1 MKISAH
7 IKLYSLSFFLLIS
20 NIATASSTRYQ
31 TPLEQAKWDFTGS
44 RFICQIEHKVNGF
57 GEFKLIARPGT
68 PLSLQLDADWLSFE
82 QTTSLAKVV
91 SPSWSQTDSLSS
103 GSTHLKWHG
112 RTASS
117 DDTTSKF
124 LEALE
129 QGLAWQA
136 LVLAHDDISYKVET
150 SPINTQAIANK
161 FKLCRQE
168 LLPKPFSYVRRVD
181 IQFESGTSKLIAAH
195 EVDLEAIAQ
204 YVQADASVTEILV
217 DAHADASGE
226 HLANLVLSKERADE
240 VASRLFELGIQ
251 KQKIQVR
258 HHGSRSPRV
267 SNNSPEGRE
276 LNRRVTIRLI
286 KSHTKTAN
294 NNPTGVNNASL

>member
-7 IKLYSLSFFLLIS
+7 IKLYSLAFLLLIS

-31 TPLEQAKWDFTGS
+31 TPFEQAEWGFSGN

-57 GEFKLIARPGT
+57 GEFKLLAQPGL

-82 QTTSLAKVV
+82 QTTSLVKVV
-91 SPSWSQTDSLSS
+91 SPSWSKNDNFSA
-103 GSTHLKWHG
+103 GATHLKWHG

-117 DDTTSKF
+117 DDTTNQF

-129 QGLAWQA
+129 QGFAWQA
-136 LVLAHDDISYKVET
+136 LVQTYDGISYKVET

-161 FKLCRQE
+161 FKRCRQA

-195 EVDLEAIAQ
+195 EVDLDAIAQ
-204 YVQADASVTEILV
+204 YVQADSSVKEILV
-217 DAHADASGE
+217 DAHTDASGE

-240 VASRLFELGIQ
+240 VASRLVELGIQ
-251 KQKIQVR
+251 EQKIQVR
-258 HHGSRSPRV
+258 HHGSRAPRV
-267 SNNSPEGRE
+267 SNHSPEGRK

-286 KSHTKTAN
+286 KPHTKTADSS
-294 NNPTGVNNASL
+294 PTGVNHASL

>member
-1 MKISAH
+1 LKISAH

-31 TPLEQAKWDFTGS
+31 TPFEQAKWDFTGN

-57 GEFKLIARPGT
+57 GEFKLVAQPGK
-68 PLSLQLDADWLSFE
+68 PLSLQLDADWLSLE
-82 QTTSLAKVV
+82 QATSLAKVV
-91 SPSWSQTDSLSS
+91 SPSWNKTDNFSS
-103 GSTHLKWHG
+103 GYTQLKWQG

-117 DDTTSKF
+117 HDTTSQF

-129 QGLAWQA
+129 QGQAWQV
-136 LVLAHDDISYKVET
+136 LVLAREGISYQVET
-150 SPINTQAIANK
+150 SPINTQPIANK
-161 FKLCRQE
+161 FKLCRQT

-181 IQFESGTSKLIAAH
+181 IRFESGASRLIAEH

-204 YVQADASVTEILV
+204 YVQADASVKEVLV
-217 DAHADASGE
+217 DAHTDASGE

-240 VASRLFELGIQ
+240 VASRLVELGIQ
-251 KQKIQVR
+251 EQKIQVR
-258 HHGSRSPRV
+258 HHGARSPRV

-286 KSHTKTAN
+286 KSHTKTADN
-294 NNPTGVNNASL
+294 SPTGVNHASL